1 MPLHFHQPGGQAVYI
16 SQSVNSDAAGIRE
29 DGEDGLAGDLI
40 NSSVATLSQVYL
52 GVLVYSMAANK
63 QGRCVRA
70 ANRKAGIS
78 KLLRTT
84 KIMKLKKQNVN
95 IFGGIKV
102 GWPENSQ
109 GDYILHPHLYNS
121 INALH
126 LSLQLLQ
133 GTKLEDDFL
142 SHSTN
147 FLSRGSLYPRLPAQ
161 WRSSPAVGGGE
172 NYRLFWQDGQSQT
185 KDDRWQTVKKMEDM
199 LDEPASVGDSGVS
212 RGLCGVVACKQEI
225 SLLNGFY
232 FNDRGSFKKSSTTIH
247 LYFP

>member
-1 MPLHFHQPGGQAVYI
+1 MYI
-16 SQSVNSDAAGIRE
+16 SQSVNRDAAGIRE
-29 DGEDGLAGDLI
+29 DGDDGWAGDLI
-40 NSSVATLSQVYL
+40 NSNVAMLSQVYL
-52 GVLVYSMAANK
+52 GVLVYNVDANK

-70 ANRKAGIS
+70 PNRQSGIP
-78 KLLRTT
+78 KLLGIT
-84 KIMKLKKQNVN
+84 KIMELRKQNVS

-102 GWPENSQ
+102 VWPENSQ
-109 GDYILHPHLYNS
+109 EDYILHPSLYNS

-142 SHSTN
+142 SHSTD

-161 WRSSPAVGGGE
+161 WQSSPAGGDE

-185 KDDRWQTVKKMEDM
+185 KDDRWQTVKKMEDV

-212 RGLCGVVACKQEI
+212 RDLWGVVACKQEI
-225 SLLNGFY
+225 SLLNSFY
-232 FNDRGSFKKSSTTIH
+232 FNDRGRLKEGQHYYWPIFSIEKSQGTHSSLH
-247 LYFP
+247 A

>member
-142 SHSTN
+142 SHSTD

-161 WRSSPAVGGGE
+161 WRSSPAVGGG
-172 NYRLFWQDGQSQT
+172 RITGCFDKMAKAKPKTTDGR
-185 KDDRWQTVKKMEDM
+185 RWRRWRICWMNLQAWVI
-199 LDEPASVGDSGVS
+199 LAYH
-212 RGLCGVVACKQEI
+212 VVYAE
-225 SLLNGFY
+225 
-232 FNDRGSFKKSSTTIH
+232 
-247 LYFP
+247 